1 MIDDYLGGE
10 DWDEPPAEMA
20 LEMPYGDIL
29 DSCISLVAELRE
41 ENPRASEPAEAIR
54 LAQAALRLYIR
65 VPALV
70 NVALNYKICVEH
82 GLPLHPTV
90 YYELAEARRYK
101 MDHSMAQLE
110 RANGLYVSSIE
121 LARAAYRLDADFSEK
136 AAAFRSSLPEE
147 IHRFIYTGGVD
158 RYSWRG
164 SEPAKLRALAAKV
177 RASYAPTLI
186 VAAAHGAIQSALLL
200 AEYLDTPLYFIRFS
214 MFKRK
219 DEAPILSVSDEV
231 RLSSWRAK
239 SVLLFDEDVAKGTT
253 LELFTRRLAPLFAEV
268 KSACSIRHAG
278 SSFAPDFVAR
288 YWWD

>member
-1 MIDDYLGGE
+1 VVDDFLEGE
-10 DWDEPPAEMA
+10 DWDEPPEEMA
-20 LEMPYGDIL
+20 LEAAYGDIL
-29 DSCISLVAELRE
+29 DDTISLVAELCAGASRE
-41 ENPRASEPAEAIR
+41 AGAGLRA
-54 LAQAALRLYIR
+54 AALRLYVR

-101 MDHSMAQLE
+101 MDFPIAQLD
-110 RANGLYVSSIE
+110 RANRLYLASIE
-121 LARAAYRLDADFSEK
+121 LARAAYRLEPDYADR
-136 AAAFRSSLPEE
+136 AALFKSSLPEE
-147 IHRFIYTGGVD
+147 IPRFIYTGGRD
-158 RYSWRG
+158 KYSWRG
-164 SEPAKLRALAAKV
+164 AEPAKLRALATKV
-177 RASYAPTLI
+177 SAVYAPSLI
-186 VAAAHGAIQSALLL
+186 VAAAHGAIMPALLL
-200 AEYLDTPLYFIRFS
+200 AEYLDTSLYFIRFS

-219 DEAPILSVSDEV
+219 DEAPILSVSDEI
-231 RLSSWRAK
+231 RLSSWRGK

-253 LELFTRRLAPLFAEV
+253 LELFTRILSPLFAEA

>member
-20 LEMPYGDIL
+20 LEMAYGDIL
-29 DSCISLVAELRE
+29 DSCISLAAELRE

-110 RANGLYVSSIE
+110 RANSLYVSSIE
-121 LARAAYRLDADFSEK
+121 LARAAYRLDADFAEK
-136 AAAFRSSLPEE
+136 AAAFRSSLPE
-147 IHRFIYTGGVD
+147 
-158 RYSWRG
+158 
-164 SEPAKLRALAAKV
+164 
-177 RASYAPTLI
+177 
-186 VAAAHGAIQSALLL
+186 
-200 AEYLDTPLYFIRFS
+200 
-214 MFKRK
+214 
-219 DEAPILSVSDEV
+219 
-231 RLSSWRAK
+231 
-239 SVLLFDEDVAKGTT
+239 
-253 LELFTRRLAPLFAEV
+253 
-268 KSACSIRHAG
+268 
-278 SSFAPDFVAR
+278 
-288 YWWD
+288 

>member
-1 MIDDYLGGE
+1 VIDDYLGGE

-20 LEMPYGDIL
+20 LESPFGDIL
-29 DSCISLVAELRE
+29 AETARLVDELRGS
-41 ENPRASEPAEAIR
+41 AGLGAGSAA
-54 LAQAALRLYIR
+54 AALRLFVR

-70 NVALNYKICVEH
+70 NVTLNYKICVEH

-101 MDHSMAQLE
+101 MDHSMARLD
-110 RANGLYVSSIE
+110 RANRIYLASIE
-121 LARAAYRLDADFSEK
+121 LARAAYRLEGDFADRARAF
-136 AAAFRSSLPEE
+136 AAALPEE
-147 IHRFIYTGGVD
+147 IPRFIYTGGAD

-177 RASYAPTLI
+177 GSAYAPDLV
-186 VAAAHGAIQSALLL
+186 VAAAHGAIMPGLLL
-200 AEYLDTPLYFIRFS
+200 AEYLGLPLYFIRFS

-231 RLSSWRAK
+231 RLSSWRDR

-253 LELFTRRLAPLFAEV
+253 LELFSRRLSPLFAEA
-268 KSACSIRHAG
+268 KTACSIRHAG
-278 SSFAPDFVAR
+278 STFAPDFVAR